1 MASAPLIDVRGAS
14 KHFGGLAAVDR
25 VSFEIPAGEVAGLI
39 GPNGAGKSTMF
50 SMLAGELKPSDG
62 EILFA
67 GDRIDTLP
75 AHEIFGRGLVRSFQ
89 IPRPFRRLTV
99 LENMLLARPRQS
111 GDRLANAL
119 FRPGTVRKEETAA
132 DDTARAILEE
142 LGLIDHRNRMA
153 GGLSGGQHKLLE
165 LARALMSDPK
175 AILLD
180 EPCAGVAPAMIER
193 LSEAVERLRTRG
205 ITVVLVEH
213 NVDFVMRH
221 CDHIVVMAQGR
232 VMIDGTP
239 DVVRNDE
246 RVLDAFL
253 GAAHA

>member
-1 MASAPLIDVRGAS
+1 M
-14 KHFGGLAAVDR
+14 
-25 VSFEIPAGEVAGLI
+25 SFEIAPGEVAGLI

-50 SMLAGELKPSDG
+50 SMVAGELKPTQG

-67 GDRIDTLP
+67 GERIDPLP
-75 AHEIFGRGLVRSFQ
+75 ANEIFARGLVRSFQ

-99 LENMLLARPRQS
+99 LENMLVARPQQR
-111 GDRLANAL
+111 GDRLSNAL
-119 FRPGTVRKEETAA
+119 FRPGSVRREETAA
-132 DDTARAILEE
+132 TSAAREILQE
-142 LGLIDHRNRMA
+142 LGLLDHQNRMA

-180 EPCAGVAPAMIER
+180 EPCAGVAPAMIEH
-193 LSEAVERLRTRG
+193 LSEAVERLRARG

-232 VMIDGTP
+232 VMIDGAP
-239 DVVRNDE
+239 EVVRNDE

-253 GAAHA
+253 GAGHA